1 MNPVTPQRKGKASMR
16 LKTAMEDLRL
26 HTPSA
31 WVIESIDGNF
41 TPDRSVAG
49 LTYAMDGQIRSL
61 NFSEGLIVASV
72 QCTEEKPF
80 KLEIEIP
87 VLNSDQWVKVAQRM
101 AGEAR
106 IAARLSAG
114 RIPSTLASM
123 LRECGHSPFI
133 DVLTVR
139 CTCKDKKPCKHAAA
153 ALFLTSERLLASPLQ
168 YFKLRGTDKDDL
180 LVKLRQARTLQA
192 KGEAKAHTSV
202 RADHLPVLPKLEDC
216 LEDFWR
222 SSHSLKDADR
232 APMPAHLPHT
242 LLRRLGNSPM
252 DGKFPMV
259 GLLETIYDDV
269 SAVANKQR
277 SDS

>member
-72 QCTEEKPF
+72 QCTE
-80 KLEIEIP
+80 
-87 VLNSDQWVKVAQRM
+87 QRM

-123 LRECGHSPFI
+123 LRECGQSPFI

-168 YFKLRGTDKDDL
+168 YFELRGTDKDDL
-180 LVKLRQARTLQA
+180 LVKLRQARTLEA

-202 RADHLPVLPKLEDC
+202 RAGHLPVLPKLEDC